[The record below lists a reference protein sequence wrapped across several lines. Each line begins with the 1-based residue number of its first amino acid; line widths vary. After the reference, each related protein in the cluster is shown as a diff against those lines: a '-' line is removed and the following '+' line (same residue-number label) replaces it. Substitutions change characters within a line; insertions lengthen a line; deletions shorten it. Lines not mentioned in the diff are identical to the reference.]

1 MQSAGHEKRLLQV
14 QEAAQSQYTISTP
27 FFDTARLFFE
37 WIDCAMPRRGNDRTA
52 RALSRF

>member
-27 FFDTARLFFE
+27 FCDTAGLFFE
-37 WIDCAMPRRGNDRTA
+37 WIDFAMPRRGNTRTA